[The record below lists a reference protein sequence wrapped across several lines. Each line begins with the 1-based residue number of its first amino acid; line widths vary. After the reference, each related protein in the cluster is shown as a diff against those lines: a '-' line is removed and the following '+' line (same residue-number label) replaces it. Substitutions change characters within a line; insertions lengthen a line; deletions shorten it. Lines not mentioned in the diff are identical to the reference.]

1 MTGMEPKMG
10 RKRGLGMGLSALL
23 GGDDLWRAP
32 APGAA
37 HRVPIA
43 FLEPSPLQPRRT
55 FADDELEALAGS
67 IRSRGV
73 MQPLLVRAVPGDPER
88 YEIIAGER
96 RWRAA
101 QRAGLHDLPVVLY
114 ALSDR
119 EALEVALLENVQRQD
134 LSPIEEAQGYR
145 RLIDEFGHTQA
156 ELAEIIGKSR
166 SHIANLLRLL
176 ALPDPVRQLLDAG
189 TLSAGH
195 ARALLMATDPKTLAR
210 MVVTQGLNVRQTEL
224 LVQADKKAP
233 GASRRAGPKDADTRD
248 LEHDLSRRLGLRVTL
263 KPAKNGGMLTIAYR
277 TLDQLDAV
285 VARLREDGARR
296 FQTADEASAENAGQG

>member
-1 MTGMEPKMG
+1 MEPKAG

-23 GGDDLWRAP
+23 GGDSSLLAAP
-32 APGAA
+32 PAA
-37 HRVPIA
+37 AASRVPIE

-55 FADDELEALAGS
+55 FADDELEALTDS

-73 MQPLLVRAVPGDPER
+73 MQPLLVRAVADHPQR

-101 QRAGLHDLPVVLY
+101 QRAGLHELPVVLY
-114 ALSDR
+114 ALTDR

-134 LSPIEEAQGYR
+134 LSPIEEAEGYR
-145 RLIDEFGHTQA
+145 RLIEEFGHTQA
-156 ELAEIIGKSR
+156 ELAETIGKSR

-176 ALPDPVRQLLDAG
+176 GLPDPVRGMLDAG

-195 ARALLMATDPKTLAR
+195 ARALLMATDPPGLAKTVAA
-210 MVVTQGLNVRQTEL
+210 QGLNVRQTEL
-224 LVQADKKAP
+224 LVQGGKKASGVP
-233 GASRRAGPKDADTRD
+233 RRVVEKDADTRD
-248 LEHDLSRRLGLRVTL
+248 LEQELSRRLGLKVTL
-263 KPAKNGGMLTIAYR
+263 KPARVGGTLAITYR

-285 VARLREDGARR
+285 VERLRDDRAERHQG
-296 FQTADEASAENAGQG
+296 TGWVSAENSG